1 MGQRSNKR
9 ISGALIFWGWACISI
24 LLLSNAWSQ
33 TFISGKVITADGK
46 VVASGAVALEKGEL
60 HNDAFLAGGAI
71 ASDGSF
77 KIPLPSP
84 GPWGLHVYSE
94 GYIYFPLQDQ
104 IKADTDNEI
113 PVILPVDGKNSDD
126 PRISDFRFEGEEG
139 RAELELLCRQNQIRL
154 QGSSRLPDRSG
165 DWFFD
170 KLQNARAA
178 GNGKDLFAANCSG
191 CHFPDRKDAKV
202 GPGLLGLFKN
212 PKLPKSGRATSEE
225 NVRETIV
232 NGFGKMPPFRH
243 LKEPE
248 INALVDYLKSL

>member
-9 ISGALIFWGWACISI
+9 ISPALVFWGGACISI

-33 TFISGKVITADGK
+33 TFISGKVITADEK
-46 VVASGAVALEKGEL
+46 VVASGAVAFEKGEL

-71 ASDGSF
+71 ASDGSY
-77 KIPLPSP
+77 KIPLPSLK
-84 GPWGLHVYSE
+84 PWGLNVYSE
-94 GYIYFPLQDQ
+94 GYNYFPLQVQ

-126 PRISDFRFEGEEG
+126 PRISDFRFEREEG

-178 GNGKDLFAANCSG
+178 GNGKDLFAANFEV
-191 CHFPDRKDAKV
+191 HFVPYAKRLAARKPV
-202 GPGLLGLFKN
+202 S
-212 PKLPKSGRATSEE
+212 KSALMSATSSRPTERRIMCS
-225 NVRETIV
+225 VIPAATSASASMRE
-232 NGFGKMPPFRH
+232 
-243 LKEPE
+243 
-248 INALVDYLKSL
+248 

>member
-1 MGQRSNKR
+1 MSQRSIKR

-33 TFISGKVITADGK
+33 TFISGKVITADVK
-46 VVASGAVALEKGEL
+46 VVASGVVALEKGEL

-71 ASDGSF
+71 ASDGSL
-77 KIPLPSP
+77 KIPLPSLK
-84 GPWGLHVYSE
+84 PWGLNVYSE
-94 GYIYFPLQDQ
+94 GYNHFPLQVQ
-104 IKADTDNEI
+104 
-113 PVILPVDGKNSDD
+113 S
-126 PRISDFRFEGEEG
+126 SFRL
-139 RAELELLCRQNQIRL
+139 A
-154 QGSSRLPDRSG
+154 DRSG

-232 NGFGKMPPFRH
+232 NGLGKMPPFKH
-243 LKEPE
+243 LKDPE